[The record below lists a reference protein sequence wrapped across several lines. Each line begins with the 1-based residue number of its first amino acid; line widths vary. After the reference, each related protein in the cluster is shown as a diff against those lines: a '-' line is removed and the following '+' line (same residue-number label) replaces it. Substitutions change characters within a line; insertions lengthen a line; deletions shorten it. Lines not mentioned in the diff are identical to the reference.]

1 MDEKTLEK
9 SDNSIGQEF
18 EVKKNTANSNRIVFS
33 SKYFGIGETV
43 YILTEGERFDLMKQ
57 QDEINGYKA
66 RIKELENIIAE
77 SQTDVDVDDLQDQLK
92 EKDETIATL
101 KDRVDSLGKEL
112 EEHKD
117 VKVESVE
124 DIDSLKEELKGAEDQ
139 IKYWKDAYENLM
151 GSSDDL
157 AARNE
162 ELIKEND
169 QLKNANTNIN
179 ETNKLLNDNIMGIS
193 SNYKESKDE
202 IQSVFDEREKELK
215 ETIQKQQAHIDDL
228 SEKVESLSVL
238 KEYIPPKQH
247 YEEIDSLKDKV
258 KDAKLELDKLQ
269 AEVDMKLSKQKSEME
284 IKQTE
289 EKAQML
295 LAYTQE
301 LNSYKLKYNELA
313 KDYNHLLGDASSLS
327 RTSVLFSGRHKA
339 IVKDKEPAVLEEI
352 EVEKEPTDTIEYVPK
367 DTKDTKDTLTIV

>member
-18 EVKKNTANSNRIVFS
+18 EVKKNTANANRIGFS
-33 SKYFGIGETV
+33 NTLFSVGEKV
-43 YILTEGERFDLMKQ
+43 YIISESERFDLMKQ
-57 QDEINGYKA
+57 RDQVDEYKA
-66 RIKELENIIAE
+66 RIKELENILADAP
-77 SQTDVDVDDLQDQLK
+77 TDIDVDDLQDQLK
-92 EKDETIATL
+92 KKDETIATL

-112 EEHKD
+112 EERKD

-124 DIDSLKEELKGAEDQ
+124 DIESLKEELEGAESQ
-139 IKYWKDAYENLM
+139 VKYWKGAYENLM
-151 GSSDDL
+151 ESSDGL

-179 ETNKLLNDNIMGIS
+179 ETNKLLNDNIIGINN
-193 SNYKESKDE
+193 NYKESKAE
-202 IQSVFDEREKELK
+202 IQSAFEERENELK
-215 ETIQKQQAHIDDL
+215 ETIKKQQAHIDDL
-228 SEKVESLSVL
+228 SEKVESLSGL

-247 YEEIDSLKDKV
+247 YDEIDSLKDKV

-269 AEVDMKLSKQKSEME
+269 AEVDMKLSKQKSEIE
-284 IKQTE
+284 VNHTE

-295 LAYTQE
+295 IAYTQE
-301 LNSYKLKYNELA
+301 INSYKLKYNELA

-327 RTSVLFSGRHKA
+327 RTSVLFSGRHKT
-339 IVKDKEPAVLEEI
+339 IVKDKEPVELEEI
-352 EVEKEPTDTIEYVPK
+352 EVEKEPTETIEYVPK
-367 DTKDTKDTLTIV
+367 DTLTIV